1 MPRTAQSPN
10 VIVVSA
16 NGMGLAYE
24 PEVGFIGAE
33 VLRTRAETAV
43 QYRMLAKIHP
53 QLPEIEAS
61 LDNLI
66 AVYAAM
72 TWACG
77 GRDVIIQAPEII
89 TDLFVAFE
97 GDNEPC
103 PDDQVEEFPAE
114 LDED

>member
-1 MPRTAQSPN
+1 MPRTAKSVN

-43 QYRMLAKIHP
+43 RYRMLAKVHP
-53 QLPEIEAS
+53 LLPEIEAS

-77 GRDVIIQAPEII
+77 GRDVIIQAPEVI
-89 TDLFVAFE
+89 TDLFADFE
-97 GDNEPC
+97 DDTL
-103 PDDQVEEFPAE
+103 PDDQVEEVPTD
-114 LDED
+114 LDEE